1 MVKVD
6 IDYGMVM
13 DVTRTWDRLKEST
26 GPEFKDVVGEVVFL
40 K

>member
-1 MVKVD
+1 MEGTD

-13 DVTRTWDRLKEST
+13 DVTLSWDRLKQS
-26 GPEFKDVVGEVVFL
+26 GPNYQETVGEIIFV